1 MNKYF
6 LLFLIL
12 IYSCSFNSNSSFW
25 SKTKKTQIDKNLTKT
40 LFKNIEPNI
49 NEFNP
54 NLKITLPT
62 IKTNILNYNLNNDGF
77 TSDIISSDKFSKF
90 KFSKIENF
98 SDYEPNILVSENNLF
113 FFDNDGTIIK
123 FNKKSEIIWKK
134 NYYSKTEK
142 KNNPILF
149 IALDARN
156 LFIADTNANYYS
168 LNIKNGNLKWKKKH
182 TSSFNSQ
189 IKIKDG
195 KALIVDM
202 ENNLKCI
209 SLKNGKILWSVP
221 TEITIVSS
229 QKKHSVVLIEDTI
242 LFTNSVGDLT
252 AVDFETGDIIW
263 QTPTRTL
270 DFSKNITL
278 RISDIVSDKK
288 NVYLSNN
295 KNEFISMNINTG
307 TTNWK
312 QSINSELRPAVISDY
327 IVTVS
332 NEGLLIIINKNTGDI
347 IRINDHLKN
356 IKKKKRKDYFPVGFV
371 VVSDKLYLTTMNGRL
386 FVVDFFDGSV
396 DKILKLD
403 SDKLQRPVYFNKSL
417 YIIKDNSIIRI
428 N

>member
-12 IYSCSFNSNSSFW
+12 IYGCSFNSNSSFW

-62 IKTNILNYNLNNDGF
+62 VKTNILNYNLNNDGF

-347 IRINDHLKN
+347 IRINDLLKN

>member
-12 IYSCSFNSNSSFW
+12 IYGCSFNSNSSFW

-62 IKTNILNYNLNNDGF
+62 VKTNILNYNLNNDGF

-113 FFDNDGTIIK
+113 FFDNNGTIIK

-229 QKKHSVVLIEDTI
+229 QKRHSVVLIKDTI

-307 TTNWK
+307 ITNWK

-347 IRINDHLKN
+347 IRINDLLKN

>member
-1 MNKYF
+1 VNKHF

-40 LFKNIEPNI
+40 LFKNIEPNK

-54 NLKITLPT
+54 NLKIKLPI

-77 TSDIISSDKFSKF
+77 TSDIISNDNFSKF

-113 FFDNDGTIIK
+113 FFDNNGTIIK

-229 QKKHSVVLIEDTI
+229 QKKHSVVLIKDTI

-263 QTPTRTL
+263 QTPTQTL

-307 TTNWK
+307 ITNWK

-347 IRINDHLKN
+347 IRINDILKN
-356 IKKKKRKDYFPVGFV
+356 IKKKKK
-371 VVSDKLYLTTMNGRL
+371 KRL
-386 FVVDFFDGSV
+386 FSSRFCS
-396 DKILKLD
+396 
-403 SDKLQRPVYFNKSL
+403 S
-417 YIIKDNSIIRI
+417 
-428 N
+428 

>member
-1 MNKYF
+1 MNKHF

-40 LFKNIEPNI
+40 LFKNIEPNK
-49 NEFNP
+49 NEFNA
-54 NLKITLPT
+54 NLKIKLPI

-77 TSDIISSDKFSKF
+77 TSDIISNDNFSKF

-113 FFDNDGTIIK
+113 FFDNNGTIIK

-229 QKKHSVVLIEDTI
+229 QKKHSVVLIKDTI

-263 QTPTRTL
+263 QTPTQTL

-307 TTNWK
+307 ITNWK

-347 IRINDHLKN
+347 IRINDILKN

-386 FVVDFFDGSV
+386 FVINFLDGSV

-403 SDKLQRPVYFNKSL
+403 NDKLQRPVYFNKSL

>member
-1 MNKYF
+1 MNKHF

-40 LFKNIEPNI
+40 LFKNIEPNK

-54 NLKITLPT
+54 NLKIKLPI

-77 TSDIISSDKFSKF
+77 TSDIISNDNFSKF

-113 FFDNDGTIIK
+113 FFDNNGTIIK

-229 QKKHSVVLIEDTI
+229 QKKHSVVLIKDTI

-263 QTPTRTL
+263 QTPTQTL

-307 TTNWK
+307 ITNWK

-347 IRINDHLKN
+347 IRINDILKN

-386 FVVDFFDGSV
+386 FVINFLDGSV

-403 SDKLQRPVYFNKSL
+403 NDKLQRPVYFNKSL

>member
-12 IYSCSFNSNSSFW
+12 IYGCSFNSNSSFW

-77 TSDIISSDKFSKF
+77 TSDIISSDNFSKF

-347 IRINDHLKN
+347 IRINDLLKN

>member
-1 MNKYF
+1 VNKHF

-40 LFKNIEPNI
+40 LFKNIEPNK

-54 NLKITLPT
+54 NLKIKLPI

-77 TSDIISSDKFSKF
+77 TSDIISNDNFSKF

-113 FFDNDGTIIK
+113 FFDNNGTIIK

-229 QKKHSVVLIEDTI
+229 QKKHSVVLIKDTI

-263 QTPTRTL
+263 QTPTQTL

-307 TTNWK
+307 ITNWK

-347 IRINDHLKN
+347 IRINDILKN

-386 FVVDFFDGSV
+386 FVINFLDGSV

-403 SDKLQRPVYFNKSL
+403 NDKLQRPVYFNKSL

>member
-1 MNKYF
+1 MNKFF
-6 LLFLIL
+6 LFFLIL
-12 IYSCSFNSNSSFW
+12 IYSCSLNSESSFW
-25 SKTKKTQIDKNLTKT
+25 TKTKKTELDKSFTKT
-40 LFKNIEPNI
+40 LFQDIEPNK

-54 NLKITLPT
+54 KLKIKIPN
-62 IKTNILNYNLNNDGF
+62 IVKNILNYNLNNDGF
-77 TSDIISSDKFSKF
+77 TPNYISNENFSKF

-113 FFDNDGTIIK
+113 FFDNNGTIIK

-229 QKKHSVVLIEDTI
+229 QKRHSVVLIKDTI

-307 TTNWK
+307 ITNWK

-347 IRINDHLKN
+347 VRINDLLKN

-386 FVVDFFDGSV
+386 FVINFFDGSV

>member
-12 IYSCSFNSNSSFW
+12 IYGCSFNSNSSFW

-113 FFDNDGTIIK
+113 FFDNNGTIIK

-229 QKKHSVVLIEDTI
+229 QKRHSVVLIKDTI

-307 TTNWK
+307 ITNWK

-327 IVTVS
+327 IITVS

-347 IRINDHLKN
+347 IRINDLLKN

>member
-12 IYSCSFNSNSSFW
+12 IYGCSFNSNSSFW

-62 IKTNILNYNLNNDGF
+62 VKTNILNYNLNNDGF

-113 FFDNDGTIIK
+113 FFDNNGTIIK

-229 QKKHSVVLIEDTI
+229 QKRHSVVLIKDTI

-307 TTNWK
+307 ITNWK

-327 IVTVS
+327 IITVS

-347 IRINDHLKN
+347 IRINDLLKN